1 SQGPANVVGQ
11 ILSAAADQVS
21 RAVQPAAVA
30 AVATTFTFPLAL
42 MLAVLLFLLV
52 QNRVDER
59 DPKLRVA
66 PHTAGDTVVK
76 YKDEVDL

>member
-1 SQGPANVVGQ
+1 VVRQ

-21 RAVQPAAVA
+21 RVVRPAAAA
-30 AVATTFTFPLAL
+30 AVATTFSFPLAL
-42 MLAVLLFLLV
+42 MLAVLVFLLV

-66 PHTAGDTVVK
+66 PQTSGDTVVK
-76 YKDEVDL
+76 FRDEVDL